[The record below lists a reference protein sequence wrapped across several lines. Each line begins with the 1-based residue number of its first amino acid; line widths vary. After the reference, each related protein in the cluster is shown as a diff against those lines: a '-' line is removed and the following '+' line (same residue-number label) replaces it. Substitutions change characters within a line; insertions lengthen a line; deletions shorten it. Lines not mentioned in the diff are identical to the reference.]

1 MNATLE
7 SLRAFPHKLASGTN
21 DCDCSICM
29 EEQLCRLLCGWC
41 LVSPFHD
48 SIQSGLFSKF
58 SSLALKPFQCQPCNF
73 CSGQLYWH
81 LWAGSSP
88 GTEDKP
94 QVSLQALPVVLS
106 PFWAWGVG
114 ADNFVSKLAC
124 SQEYVLFAGWV
135 QIIAFALLLS
145 RRHLYS
151 LTCQSGIVF
160 VME

>member
-1 MNATLE
+1 MPLW
-7 SLRAFPHKLASGTN
+7 SLGELSLTSWPLVQMTVTAQFVWKSSSVASSVV
-21 DCDCSICM
+21 DV
-29 EEQLCRLLCGWC
+29 

-48 SIQSGLFSKF
+48 SIQSGLFGKF
-58 SSLALKPFQCQPCNF
+58 SSLALKPFQCQPCSF
-73 CSGQLYWH
+73 CSGQLYCH
-81 LWAGSSP
+81 LWAGSGP

-94 QVSLQALPVVLS
+94 QVSLQSLPVVVS
-106 PFWAWGVG
+106 PFWAWEVG

-124 SQEYVLFAGWV
+124 SQEYVLFVGWV

-151 LTCQSGIVF
+151 LTCLSSIVF